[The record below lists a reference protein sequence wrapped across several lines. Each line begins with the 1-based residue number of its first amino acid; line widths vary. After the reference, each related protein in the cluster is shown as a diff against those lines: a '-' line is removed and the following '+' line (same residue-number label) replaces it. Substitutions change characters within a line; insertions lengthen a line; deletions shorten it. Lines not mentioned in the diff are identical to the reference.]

1 MKPTLKWACLAF
13 AICLPLS
20 AEAHRT
26 WMLPSSTVLSET
38 DAWVTVDAAVSNN
51 LFYFDHVPL
60 RLEGIGK
67 PPQPGQAPGQAAAPG
82 KAPPPAAGGGRS
94 PNKLQITAPD
104 GSSVAPE
111 NGHVGRYRTSFD
123 VHLTQKG
130 TYKLAIVN
138 SGGLL
143 ATWKE
148 NGQVRRW
155 MGKREDL
162 AAHVPSR
169 ASELKIGQGDTRLET
184 FVTSGQPTE
193 TVLKPTNHGL
203 ELVPIT
209 HPNDLVAGESAE
221 FSFLLDGKPATDLDV
236 IVIPGSQRYRNE
248 ANELKFKTDAQG
260 KFSVTWPSAGMYGLH
275 ADLTTPEG
283 AVKPATERFASYSA
297 TLEVLTP

>member
-1 MKPTLKWACLAF
+1 
-13 AICLPLS
+13 
-20 AEAHRT
+20 
-26 WMLPSSTVLSET
+26 MLPSSTVLSET
-38 DAWVTVDAAVSNN
+38 DTWITVDAAVSNN
-51 LFYFDHVPL
+51 LFYFDKVPL

-67 PPQPGQAPGQAAAPG
+67 PPQPGQAPGQGKASQPRQAAAQG
-82 KAPPPAAGGGRS
+82 KGPQPVAGGGRS

-111 NGHVGRYRTSFD
+111 NGHVGHYRTTFD

-130 TYKLAIVN
+130 TYKLAMLN
-138 SGGLL
+138 NGSLL

-148 NGQVRRW
+148 NGQVRHW
-155 MGKREDL
+155 KGKREDL
-162 AAHVPSR
+162 AAHVPSL
-169 ASELKIGQGDTRLET
+169 ASELKIGQGDSRLET
-184 FVTSGQPTE
+184 FVTLGQPTE
-193 TVLKPTNHGL
+193 TVLKPTNYGL

-221 FSFLLDGKPATDLDV
+221 FYFLLDGKPATDLDV
-236 IVIPGSQRYRNE
+236 IIIPSGQRYRNE

-260 KFSVTWPSAGMYGLH
+260 KFSVTWPSAGIYGLH

>member
-1 MKPTLKWACLAF
+1 MQPSPTTCSISTKFRCGWKA
-13 AICLPLS
+13 S
-20 AEAHRT
+20 ASRRSLDKRLDRER
-26 WMLPSSTVLSET
+26 LPSP
-38 DAWVTVDAAVSNN
+38 DRQ
-51 LFYFDHVPL
+51 
-60 RLEGIGK
+60 RLK
-67 PPQPGQAPGQAAAPG
+67 VKVHSQWQA
-82 KAPPPAAGGGRS
+82 GGRS

-111 NGHVGRYRTSFD
+111 NGHVGHYRTTFD

-130 TYKLAIVN
+130 TYKLAMLN
-138 SGGLL
+138 NGSLL

-148 NGQVRRW
+148 NGQVRHW
-155 MGKREDL
+155 KGKREDL
-162 AAHVPSR
+162 AAHVPSL
-169 ASELKIGQGDTRLET
+169 ASELKIGQGDSRLET
-184 FVTSGQPTE
+184 FVTLGQPTE
-193 TVLKPTNHGL
+193 TVLKPTNYGL

-221 FSFLLDGKPATDLDV
+221 FYFLLDGKPATDLDV
-236 IVIPGSQRYRNE
+236 IIIPSGQRYRNE

-260 KFSVTWPSAGMYGLH
+260 KFSVTWPSAGIYGLH